1 MRVMIVDDHEIVR
14 EGMRLMVGQVPWA
27 VIVGEAATGAE
38 AVAAAPELDPDVIL
52 MDVEMPGMSGIDAI
66 RRLRDEMPEVRALVL
81 TVHDGEEVI
90 YDAVDAGAAGYLPK
104 SSSADQIREALEA
117 LHAGGSYLPPDAAA
131 KAMRTIVRRAR
142 SIVDASR
149 GAASATPR
157 EREII
162 DLLCRGWSARRIA
175 GRLGISER
183 TVHTHIRRIY
193 RRLKV
198 KNRAE
203 AVRESIRLGLVAP

>member
-104 SSSADQIREALEA
+104 LSLI
-117 LHAGGSYLPPDAAA
+117 
-131 KAMRTIVRRAR
+131 
-142 SIVDASR
+142 
-149 GAASATPR
+149 
-157 EREII
+157 
-162 DLLCRGWSARRIA
+162 
-175 GRLGISER
+175 
-183 TVHTHIRRIY
+183 HI
-193 RRLKV
+193 
-198 KNRAE
+198 
-203 AVRESIRLGLVAP
+203 